1 MENSE
6 DRKEEATNKINLKVD
21 PVTVKPEDR
30 NQDVTDKTDQEA
42 IKQNFHD
49 ISSNKSENPVLVFC
63 HLCGVEFKNNRSDIS
78 DEEKLR
84 IHMRNFHH
92 IFSDKSEIPT
102 IVKIED
108 DTTNDITE
116 KDEEILVGKKFSG
129 KVNETSIIEPITIN
143 NISEEDE
150 ETLVRGHN
158 H

>member
-1 MENSE
+1 MEDSE

-49 ISSNKSENPVLVFC
+49 I
-63 HLCGVEFKNNRSDIS
+63 
-78 DEEKLR
+78 
-84 IHMRNFHH
+84 
-92 IFSDKSEIPT
+92 FSDKSEIPT

-116 KDEEILVGKKFSG
+116 KDEEILVEKKFSG
-129 KVNETSIIEPITIN
+129 IVNEASIIEPITIN
-143 NISEEDE
+143 NFS
-150 ETLVRGHN
+150 
-158 H
+158 